1 MNEKLSCSPP
11 LCYDGF
17 VANDERCPHVLGRG
31 FGPKPYKH
39 LCDVWTTVKQELNV
53 LDSVPKEH
61 IDCVK
66 ILLSDLACCDETKHR
81 EGVLSGLIANSFQD
95 LTPIMDKDID
105 CRDLRISNQLMVPDG
120 SSCAVDIGIR
130 HRNQPS
136 HISSDGSQVESRERQ
151 VP

>member
-1 MNEKLSCSPP
+1 MASSCFLVNEKLSCSPP

-81 EGVLSGLIANSFQD
+81 EGVPSPASLAILLGGPESLQLIEEFRGKLIPVIVHRADWNPFAGLGEPSTAEP
-95 LTPIMDKDID
+95 LP
-105 CRDLRISNQLMVPDG
+105 VPCDG
-120 SSCAVDIGIR
+120 L
-130 HRNQPS
+130 
-136 HISSDGSQVESRERQ
+136 
-151 VP
+151 